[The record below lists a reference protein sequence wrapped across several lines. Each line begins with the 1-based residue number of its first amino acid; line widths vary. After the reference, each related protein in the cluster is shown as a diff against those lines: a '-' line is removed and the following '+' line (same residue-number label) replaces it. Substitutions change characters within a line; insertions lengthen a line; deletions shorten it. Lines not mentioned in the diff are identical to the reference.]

1 MQQRI
6 DDIANGSLKLLFAVG
21 TDKPCHFVVAC
32 RYLIWR
38 ASVFAAPHVGCCRA
52 LSSQVVD
59 SGNHFQTTTNGTTG
73 AVMHQRVD
81 DIANGRLKLL
91 SAIRTYKDG
100 LFVAACRCFA
110 GRASILVAPH
120 GGCFRAFGSQIV
132 DAGNNLFTCTNRA
145 TSVTVHYRTNNT
157 KDFAFKF
164 LPTVWANKCELSS
177 ASRSHFTGREGVL
190 VTPHGSSHR
199 AFGSHV
205 IDAGDNFLGIGS
217 VGVDVGVDVGVH
229 SGFHNKLSFSSYF
242 RGL

>member
-1 MQQRI
+1 
-6 DDIANGSLKLLFAVG
+6 
-21 TDKPCHFVVAC
+21 
-32 RYLIWR
+32 
-38 ASVFAAPHVGCCRA
+38 
-52 LSSQVVD
+52 
-59 SGNHFQTTTNGTTG
+59 
-73 AVMHQRVD
+73 MHQRVD

-110 GRASILVAPH
+110 
-120 GGCFRAFGSQIV
+120 
-132 DAGNNLFTCTNRA
+132 
-145 TSVTVHYRTNNT
+145 
-157 KDFAFKF
+157 
-164 LPTVWANKCELSS
+164 
-177 ASRSHFTGREGVL
+177 GREGVL